1 MVQTS
6 VERPGE
12 AELLQHVAETLFSEL
27 DAPAVSQAIVRAAG
41 EAVHAERALLYRIS
55 AEAELHPLAEFAD
68 GGTRALTGEGPA
80 RELPAAR
87 RALIEQGAPTTTDDV
102 SGEAITPIASN
113 GHALGLLVMAPPPG
127 RGYEPDELRILDG
140 IARMA
145 GLALSSAAR
154 LEQEQIRGEKLA
166 ELARSKSQ
174 FLNLAAHELRGPMTV
189 LMGYLSLLED
199 GAFGELPAEFSSTFP
214 VINARIAEMESLI
227 NAMLETSRLEENRLD
242 LMLEDTDVRELV
254 ETAVSRS
261 KVFAQKDQQ
270 INVELPDKA
279 IPAHVDRSR
288 IVIAIANLVQNALKY
303 SVKHTDISV
312 VVKGDGNGRAVVIRD
327 QGIGIDEQDFPV
339 LFTRFGRIRRDPA
352 AAGIPGTGLGL
363 YLSRELVRA
372 HGGDVSVVSQPGS
385 GSVFTLTLPRR
396 KRK

>member
-6 VERPGE
+6 VKRPGE
-12 AELLQHVAETLFSEL
+12 AELLQRVVETLFSDL

-41 EAVHAERALLYRIS
+41 EAVQAERALLYRIS
-55 AEAELHPLAEFAD
+55 DEGELHPLAEFAD
-68 GGTRALTGEGPA
+68 GSTRALTGDAPA
-80 RELPAAR
+80 RELPPAR
-87 RALIEQGAPTTTDDV
+87 LALIERGAPTTTDDV
-102 SGEAITPIASN
+102 SGEAITPVASN
-113 GHALGLLVMAPPPG
+113 GHALGLLVVAPPLG
-127 RGYEPDELRILDG
+127 RRYELEELRVLDS
-140 IARMA
+140 IAHMA
-145 GLALSSAAR
+145 GLALNGAAR
-154 LEQEQIRGEKLA
+154 LEQEQLRSEKLA

-214 VINARIAEMESLI
+214 VINMRIAEMESLI

-242 LMLEDTDVRELV
+242 LMFEDADLRELV
-254 ETAVSRS
+254 ETAISRS

-270 INVELPDKA
+270 IKVELPDKA
-279 IPAHVDRSR
+279 VPATVDHSR
-288 IVIAIANLVQNALKY
+288 MVIAIANLVHNALKY

-312 VVKGDGNGRAVVIRD
+312 VLKADNNGAAVVIGD
-327 QGIGIDEQDFPV
+327 EGIGIDEQDFPL

-352 AAGIPGTGLGL
+352 ASGIPGTGLGL
-363 YLSRELVRA
+363 YLSRELARA
-372 HGGDVSVVSQPGS
+372 HGGDVSVVSQPGT

>member
-6 VERPGE
+6 VRPGE
-12 AELLQHVAETLFSEL
+12 AELFQRVAETLFSEL
-27 DAPAVSQAIVRAAG
+27 DMPAVSQAIVRAAG

-68 GGTRALTGEGPA
+68 GGTRTLTGEGPA
-80 RELPAAR
+80 RELTAAR
-87 RALIEQGAPTTTDDV
+87 QALIERGAPTTADGVT
-102 SGEAITPIASN
+102 GEAITPVASN
-113 GHALGLLVMAPPPG
+113 GRALGLLVVAPPPG
-127 RGYEPDELRILDG
+127 RRYEPDELRTLDG

-145 GLALSSAAR
+145 GLALNSAAR
-154 LEQEQIRGEKLA
+154 LEQEHSRGDKLA

-214 VINARIAEMESLI
+214 VINTRIAEMESLI

-242 LMLEDTDVRELV
+242 LMFEDTDVRELV

-270 INVELPDKA
+270 IEVELPDKA
-279 IPAHVDRSR
+279 IPASADRSR

-312 VVKGDGNGRAVVIRD
+312 VVKGDGHGAVVVIRD

-339 LFTRFGRIRRDPA
+339 LFTRFGKIRRDPA

-385 GSVFTLTLPRR
+385 GSVFTLTLPRHHR
-396 KRK
+396 K